1 MTSSTVAEITRQP
14 SKLSSAP
21 AAAVRLI
28 HILLEAM
35 AGRRALHQVRPL
47 LHDGTFIR
55 LAAYTDSGLFRRMRI
70 GPIRT
75 QMPTERAVE
84 ATVSLLFAGRPV
96 SCAIRLD
103 LRRARW
109 VCTDLMVLS
118 PAALR
123 AAA

>member
-1 MTSSTVAEITRQP
+1 MSSPSITQIRQSP
-14 SKLSSAP
+14 RMSTAP

-28 HILLEAM
+28 HALLEAM

-47 LHDGTFIR
+47 LSPGPFTR
-55 LAAYTDSGLFRRMRI
+55 LASYADTGHFRRMRI
-70 GPIRT
+70 GPVRA

-84 ATVSLLFAGRPV
+84 ASVTLLFAARPV

-103 LRRARW
+103 VRHDKW
-109 VCTDLMVLS
+109 VCTDLTVLH
-118 PAALR
+118 PAALQ